1 MPSPHL
7 PNIHPRIFHL
17 YLAHGLLRVAQFWK
31 PDVKPWEADTFE
43 NAPEEDKQRIY
54 QYLKMYLAPNLYK
67 LSLDDLSG
75 VCIALRGDFPEETNE
90 FSKHVKHT
98 LLTMTKNFWLDLDVP
113 DIQYGIFRDEPDPD
127 SMPYTFEGIVYES
140 LSVLVYQIQK
150 VFSIDLDLYEF
161 HDKCGDYQTSKGIL
175 MSILTEIFHDT
186 FSQEVL
192 LVAQVGA
199 NELSSFYSQPPVFG
213 IDEESDQYRLWYC
226 LKMAQDHVSE
236 FVD

>member
-1 MPSPHL
+1 
-7 PNIHPRIFHL
+7 
-17 YLAHGLLRVAQFWK
+17 
-31 PDVKPWEADTFE
+31 
-43 NAPEEDKQRIY
+43 
-54 QYLKMYLAPNLYK
+54 
-67 LSLDDLSG
+67 
-75 VCIALRGDFPEETNE
+75 
-90 FSKHVKHT
+90 
-98 LLTMTKNFWLDLDVP
+98 
-113 DIQYGIFRDEPDPD
+113 
-127 SMPYTFEGIVYES
+127 MPYTFEGIVYES